1 MEHCSN
7 HPQVDALHK
16 CNQCGLYF
24 CSQCLEAE
32 KTLCKKC
39 ANILSE
45 DSENKISMP
54 VIIFI
59 SVSFLL
65 ILTIVAVAFLPP
77 KDTVKGTKLTSSQTN
92 SPPSNNEIKKTDHFS
107 VKAANNELAI
117 KDKSEEYYQAMP
129 ALTGLP
135 SGESLELDKIKLHV
149 LKDKK
154 EYVKETGKPSWS
166 EGFSDYKKKEIF
178 IVESEGLLISIL
190 PHEISHLFF
199 DTHIGYE
206 DNDFNWLDEG
216 LATLVQVGYDD
227 EQARSFSEA
236 MDSIRNGAHIPL
248 EQMSDFTLSQ
258 STPTNT
264 INIYYAQSLSVVD
277 YLKQDY
283 QKWRSLLK
291 KLKSGLKFN
300 IALKASYNESLSSLQ
315 SKWLES
321 IKKKNQIWETD

>member
-1 MEHCSN
+1 MEKCSK
-7 HPQVDALHK
+7 HPQSDALHK

-24 CSQCLEAE
+24 CSKCLEAE
-32 KTLCKKC
+32 KALCKKC
-39 ANILSE
+39 ANMIFKE
-45 DSENKISMP
+45 TENKISMP

-65 ILTIVAVAFLPP
+65 VLTIVAAAFLPS
-77 KDTVKGTKLTSSQTN
+77 KNGDSDTKHTSSQT
-92 SPPSNNEIKKTDHFS
+92 SSAPIDKVIKKTDHFT
-107 VKAANNELAI
+107 VNAANNELAI
-117 KDKSEEYYQAMP
+117 KEKSEEYYQAMP
-129 ALTGLP
+129 TLTSLP
-135 SGESLELDKIKLHV
+135 SGESLGLDKIKLHI

-166 EGFSDYKKKEIF
+166 EGFSDYKNKEIF
-178 IVESEGLLISIL
+178 IVDSDGLLISIL

-206 DNDFNWLDEG
+206 NNDFNWLDEG

-258 STPTNT
+258 STPTTT

-283 QKWRSLLK
+283 QKWQSLLK
-291 KLKSGLKFN
+291 KLKSGLKFKV
-300 IALKASYNESLSSLQ
+300 ALKASYDDSLTTLEN
-315 SKWLES
+315 KWLES
-321 IKKKNQIWETD
+321 IKKRNQVWEKE

>member
-7 HPQVDALHK
+7 HPQADALYK

-24 CSQCLEAE
+24 CTQCLEAE

-39 ANILSE
+39 ANMLSE
-45 DSENKISMP
+45 GTENKISIP

-65 ILTIVAVAFLPP
+65 VLTIIAAVFLPA
-77 KDTVKGTKLTSSQTN
+77 KNSVNGTNPTSSRTN
-92 SPPSNNEIKKTDHFS
+92 SAPSNNEINNTDHFTVYS
-107 VKAANNELAI
+107 ANNELAI

-135 SGESLELDKIKLHV
+135 SGDSLGLDKIKLHV

-178 IVESEGLLISIL
+178 IVDSEGLLISIL

-206 DNDFNWLDEG
+206 NNDFNWLDEG
-216 LATLVQVGYDD
+216 LAALVQVGYDD

-248 EQMSDFTLSQ
+248 EQVSGFTLAQ
-258 STPTNT
+258 STPTTT

-277 YLKQDY
+277 YLKKDHR
-283 QKWRSLLK
+283 KWRSLLK
-291 KLKSGLKFN
+291 KLKSGLKFKV
-300 IALKASYNESLSSLQ
+300 ALKASYNESLSSLEN
-315 SKWLES
+315 KWLES
-321 IKKKNQIWETD
+321 IKKRNQAWETD

>member
-7 HPQVDALHK
+7 HPKADALYK
-16 CNQCGLYF
+16 CSQCGLYF
-24 CSQCLEAE
+24 CTQCLEAK

-39 ANILSE
+39 AKMLSE

-59 SVSFLL
+59 SVSSLL
-65 ILTIVAVAFLPP
+65 ILTIVTVAFLPS
-77 KDTVKGTKLTSSQTN
+77 KNRVSGTKLTSSQAN
-92 SPPSNNEIKKTDHFS
+92 SASSNNQIKKTDHFS

-117 KDKSEEYYQAMP
+117 KEKSEEYYQAMP
-129 ALTGLP
+129 SLTGLP
-135 SGESLELDKIKLHV
+135 SGESLELDKIKLHI

-178 IVESEGLLISIL
+178 IVDSDGLLISIL

-206 DNDFNWLDEG
+206 NKDFNWLDEG

-236 MDSIRNGAHIPL
+236 MDSIRNGAHIPI
-248 EQMSDFTLSQ
+248 EQMSGFTLSQ
-258 STPTNT
+258 STPTTT

-283 QKWRSLLK
+283 RKWRSLLK
-291 KLKSGLKFN
+291 KLKSGLKFKV
-300 IALKASYNESLSSLQ
+300 ALKASYDESLSSLE

-321 IKKKNQIWETD
+321 IKQRNQVWEKE